1 MRGLLIPILFLILSF
16 SVTAQPITEW
26 VQRYNSPGNYS
37 DRVNDMA
44 VDGQGNVYLTGLSNG
59 DFLTIKYLSSGTL

>member
-1 MRGLLIPILFLILSF
+1 MRKLIILILFSF
-16 SVTAQPITEW
+16 FTISAKAQPITEW